1 MVAVENVETEV
12 AAVAAV
18 AAAISSLLWIP
29 FLNDNS
35 RFKNVAVGT
44 NLLLITIN

>member
-1 MVAVENVETEV
+1 MVAVENVETE
-12 AAVAAV
+12 VAAV